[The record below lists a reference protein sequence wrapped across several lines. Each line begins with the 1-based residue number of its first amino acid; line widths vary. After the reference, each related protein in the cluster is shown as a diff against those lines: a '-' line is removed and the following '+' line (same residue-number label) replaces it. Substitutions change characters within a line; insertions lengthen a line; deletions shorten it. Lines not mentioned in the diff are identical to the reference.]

1 MPKCFDAFGYIVFF
15 WSNENEPLEPVHVHI
30 GKRISAN
37 STKVWIL
44 SDGSVELENNN
55 SRIPAN
61 DLRRLL
67 KVIEV
72 YSSNIVS
79 QWENYF
85 QEKPVFHDN
94 V

>member
-1 MPKCFDAFGYIVFF
+1 MPKCFDAFGYVIFF

-30 GKRISAN
+30 GKRIAAN

-55 SRIPAN
+55 SRIPSN

-67 KVIEV
+67 KVVEV
-72 YSSNIVS
+72 YSANIVS
-79 QWENYF
+79 QWEDYF
-85 QEKPVFHDN
+85 REKAVFHDN